1 MVVRAVARNT
11 QRAVRYTAI
20 FPSLQHVMTSPV
32 DLNGLRIG
40 ITIGLREPNESLWI
54 NGIKQNALFL
64 AKLLMKSSRGYR
76 VTIVNTTDVP
86 ITDALPW
93 DSRIFDTRSFTE
105 MKDSLDVLIELG
117 GQIDGEQTA
126 YLKAR
131 GVKLVS
137 YCCGFEYIHVTQSI
151 LFGRRMWDTLFINR
165 GYDEIWAIPQIAP
178 SSLPFMQS
186 LRRCPGRVVPFVW
199 DPMFLTER
207 TRLMHAHG
215 EYRPSG
221 KRAKRLTVM
230 EPNHDVVKFC
240 VYPMLI
246 IDEAYRRDP
255 DAIAFTHVTNAERL
269 AHESPEFVMLMNYLD
284 VVRASKASFV
294 GRFDTP
300 TFVAEYTDVVVSHQ
314 WENPLNYFYFDV
326 CWQGYPLVHNAHLV
340 PDIGYYYPDNDVQT
354 GTETLMRVLREH
366 DDDWEGY
373 AARQRG
379 LLRRYT
385 SKNPALVAE
394 YDTLLA
400 NLINDCGR

>member
-1 MVVRAVARNT
+1 
-11 QRAVRYTAI
+11 
-20 FPSLQHVMTSPV
+20 MTSPV

-93 DSRIFDTRSFTE
+93 DCRIFDTRSFTE

-207 TRLMHAHG
+207 TRLMHEHG

-269 AHESPEFVMLMNYLD
+269 AHDSPEFVMLMNYLE

-300 TFVAEYTDVVVSHQ
+300 AFLAEYTDVVVSHQ

-340 PDIGYYYPDNDVQT
+340 PDIGYYYPDNDVQA

-373 AARQRG
+373 AARQRS

-400 NLINDCGR
+400 NLVNDCGR

>member
-1 MVVRAVARNT
+1 
-11 QRAVRYTAI
+11 
-20 FPSLQHVMTSPV
+20 MTSPV

>member
-1 MVVRAVARNT
+1 
-11 QRAVRYTAI
+11 
-20 FPSLQHVMTSPV
+20 MTPPV

-93 DSRIFDTRSFTE
+93 DRRIFDTRSFADV
-105 MKDSLDVLIELG
+105 KDSLDVLIELG

-137 YCCGFEYIHVTQSI
+137 YCCGFEYIHATQSI

-178 SSLPFMQS
+178 SSLPFLQS
-186 LRRCPGRVVPFVW
+186 LRRSPGRVVPFVW
-199 DPMFLTER
+199 DPMFLGER
-207 TRLMHAHG
+207 TRLLLERG

-246 IDEAYRRDP
+246 IDEAYRREP
-255 DAIAFTHVTNAERL
+255 DAIAFAHVTNAERL
-269 AHESPEFVMLMNYLD
+269 AHDSPEFVMLMNYLEI
-284 VVRASKASFV
+284 VRASKASFV

-300 TFVAEYTDVVVSHQ
+300 TFLAEHTDVVVSHQ

-354 GTETLMRVLREH
+354 GAEVLMRVLREH

-373 AARQRG
+373 AARQRS

-385 SKNPALVAE
+385 SKNPTLVAE

-400 NLINDCGR
+400 NLVNDRR

>member
-1 MVVRAVARNT
+1 
-11 QRAVRYTAI
+11 
-20 FPSLQHVMTSPV
+20 MTPPV
-32 DLNGLRIG
+32 ELNGLRIG

-76 VTIVNTTDVP
+76 VTMVNTTDVAL
-86 ITDALPW
+86 TDALPW
-93 DSRIFDTRSFTE
+93 DRRIFDTRSFTT

-117 GQIDGEQTA
+117 GQIDSEQTA

-131 GVKLVS
+131 GVKIVS
-137 YCCGFEYIHVTQSI
+137 YCCGFEYIHATQSI

-178 SSLPFMQS
+178 SSLPFLQS
-186 LRRCPGRVVPFVW
+186 LRRAPGRVVPFVW

-207 TRLMHAHG
+207 ARLLPEHG

-221 KRAKRLTVM
+221 QRAKRLTIM

-246 IDEAYRRDP
+246 IDEVYRREP
-255 DAIAFTHVTNAERL
+255 ESIAFTHVTNAERL
-269 AHESPEFVMLMNYLD
+269 AHESPEFVMLMNYLEI
-284 VVRASKASFV
+284 VRASKASFV

-300 TFVAEYTDVVVSHQ
+300 AFLAEFTDVVVSHQ

-340 PDIGYYYPDNDVQT
+340 PDLGYYYPENDVEAGAEVLT
-354 GTETLMRVLREH
+354 RVLHEH

-373 AARQRG
+373 TARQRG

-385 SKNPALVAE
+385 SKNPTLVAE
-394 YDTLLA
+394 YDVLLA
-400 NLINDCGR
+400 NLVGVHP